1 MATQA
6 QYAAVPKVGI
16 AVISTA
22 NTNRDGTGTIGTVF
36 SAGTN
41 GSRIDAVE
49 AQATGTTT
57 AGMVRLFLHDGT
69 NARLIGELPVVALTP
84 SGTIPAWSV
93 VVNSQGIN
101 NGNIALPL
109 IIPNGW
115 SLRAATQNAE
125 TFNVVAYGG
134 DF

>member
-1 MATQA
+1 MGASA
-6 QYAAVPKVGI
+6 NYASVPKVGV

-36 SAGTN
+36 TAGAS

-49 AQATGTTT
+49 IQATGTTT

-69 NARLIGELPVVALTP
+69 NARMISEVPVLANTP
-84 SGTIPAWSV
+84 SGTNPAWSAL
-93 VVNSQGIN
+93 VNSSGMN
-101 NGNIALPL
+101 NGTIQLPMS
-109 IIPNGW
+109 IPTGW
-115 SLRAATQNAE
+115 SLRASTNNAE
-125 TFNVVAYGG
+125 SFNVVAFGG